1 MRLTGLASGLDIDQ
15 MMKDLM
21 RAERIPVNKLE
32 KQRTEIGWKTDAYR
46 EINLKMRAF
55 RDSIFDNVLRASN
68 MKKRT
73 VSSSNSDIAT
83 ATASSSV
90 GNAAFT
96 LNEVRQLATSATA
109 KSKNLSGLTEK
120 SQLKELGI
128 NDGEWVEGKLK
139 RETVQVSDGKVQLSE
154 APQFAGES
162 MLIINGKSYA
172 VADSPD
178 DLAKGEVFINDT
190 GEVTFSSAD
199 KVTGKVTVEYIQADS
214 EATERYLSSS
224 VATIAA
230 NGEKVESSFFFK
242 ESDTISSVVTKLQN
256 AGAKVN
262 AFFDENSGSLVVT
275 RKETGHFGEAGQNE
289 LMFSGALF
297 EQGLGLNDNVEAGKN
312 AQFTVNGIETER
324 TSNTFT
330 LSGMTITLKDTSTQ
344 AVTLSA
350 ATDVDS
356 IVETI
361 KSFVEEYNALLDHMN
376 GKLNEKYYRDYDP
389 LTDEERDQLTE
400 SEAKRWEEKA
410 QSGLLRRDPLLQTA
424 LTNMRQTLYEPVD
437 TGGAFTHL
445 SQIGISTTKNY
456 KDGGKLEI
464 DENKLRAAIEEDAD
478 SVYTIFAGTD
488 NNGSGIGQTLRANL
502 SDSMSSLSMRAGG
515 SEGYYEEH
523 QFTLGKQTKELTDR
537 IANFERRLEQ
547 KEARYWRQFTAMEKA
562 MQMANAQS
570 ESLYN
575 LLYGN

>member
-1 MRLTGLASGLDIDQ
+1 MRLTGLASGLDIDR
-15 MMKDLM
+15 MVKDLM
-21 RAERIPVNKLE
+21 KAERMPVDKLE

-46 EINLKMRAF
+46 EVNLKMRTF
-55 RDSIFDNVLRASN
+55 NDLIFDTVLRASN

-73 VSSSNSDIAT
+73 VSSSNIDIAT
-83 ATASSSV
+83 ATASSSA
-90 GNAAFT
+90 GNASFT

-109 KSKNLSGLTEK
+109 QSKNLSGITEK
-120 SQLKELGI
+120 SQLKELDI
-128 NDGEWVEGKLK
+128 NDGEWIQGKLQ

-162 MLIINGKSYA
+162 MLIINGKAYA
-172 VADSPD
+172 VADNPE
-178 DLAKGEVFINDT
+178 DLAKGEVFISDT
-190 GEVTFSSAD
+190 GEMTFSSAD
-199 KVTGKVTVEYIQADS
+199 KLTGKVTVEYIQADS
-214 EATERYLSSS
+214 EATERYTTST

-242 ESDTISSVVTKLQN
+242 ESDTIGTVVTKLQN
-256 AGAKVN
+256 ADAKVN
-262 AFFDENSGSLVVT
+262 AFFDEYSGALVVT

-297 EQGLGLNDNVEAGKN
+297 EQGLGLNDNVQAGKN

-361 KSFVEEYNALLDHMN
+361 KSFVDEYNALVDHMN
-376 GKLNEKYYRDYDP
+376 GKLNEKYYRDYAP
-389 LTDEERDQLTE
+389 LTDAERDELSE

-410 QSGLLRRDPLLQTA
+410 QSGLLRSDPLLQSA

-445 SQIGISTTKNY
+445 SQIGITTTDNY
-456 KDGGKLEI
+456 RDGGKLEI
-464 DENKLRAAIEEDAD
+464 DEDKLRAAIEEDAD
-478 SVYTIFAGTD
+478 SVYAIFAGTD
-488 NNGSGIGQTLRANL
+488 NSPGMAQTLRTNL
-502 SDSMSSLSMRAGG
+502 SDSMSALARRAGG

-523 QFTLGKQTKELTDR
+523 QFTLGKQTKDLTNR

>member
-15 MMKDLM
+15 MVKDLM
-21 RAERIPVNKLE
+21 KAERMPVDKLE

-46 EINLKMRAF
+46 EVNLKMRAF
-55 RDSIFDNVLRASN
+55 NDLIFDTVLRASN

-73 VSSSNSDIAT
+73 VSSSNIDIAT
-83 ATASSSV
+83 ATASSSA
-90 GNAAFT
+90 GNASFT

-109 KSKNLSGLTEK
+109 QSKNLSGITEK
-120 SQLKELGI
+120 SPLKELDI
-128 NDGEWVEGKLK
+128 NDGEWIQGKLQ

-162 MLIINGKSYA
+162 MLIINGKAYA
-172 VADSPD
+172 VAESPE
-178 DLAKGEVFINDT
+178 DLAKGEVYISDT
-190 GEVTFSSAD
+190 GEMTFSSAD
-199 KVTGKVTVEYIQADS
+199 KLTGKVTVEYIQADS
-214 EATERYLSSS
+214 EATERYTTSS

-242 ESDTISSVVTKLQN
+242 ESDTIGTVVTKLQN
-256 AGAKVN
+256 AGANVN
-262 AFFDENSGSLVVT
+262 AFFDEYSGALVVT

-297 EQGLGLNDNVEAGKN
+297 EQGLGLNDNVQAGKN

-361 KSFVEEYNALLDHMN
+361 KSFVDEYNALVDHMN
-376 GKLNEKYYRDYDP
+376 GKLNEKYYRDYAP
-389 LTDEERDQLTE
+389 LTDAERDELSE

-410 QSGLLRRDPLLQTA
+410 QSGLLRSDPLLQSA

-445 SQIGISTTKNY
+445 SQIGITTTNNY
-456 KDGGKLEI
+456 RDGGKLEI
-464 DENKLRAAIEEDAD
+464 DEDKLRAAIEEDAD
-478 SVYTIFAGTD
+478 SVYAIFAGTD
-488 NNGSGIGQTLRANL
+488 NSPGMAQTLRTNV
-502 SDSMSSLSMRAGG
+502 SDSMSALARRAGG

-523 QFTLGKQTKELTDR
+523 QFTLGKQTKDLTNR

>member
-1 MRLTGLASGLDIDQ
+1 
-15 MMKDLM
+15 
-21 RAERIPVNKLE
+21 
-32 KQRTEIGWKTDAYR
+32 
-46 EINLKMRAF
+46 
-55 RDSIFDNVLRASN
+55 
-68 MKKRT
+68 
-73 VSSSNSDIAT
+73 
-83 ATASSSV
+83 
-90 GNAAFT
+90 
-96 LNEVRQLATSATA
+96 
-109 KSKNLSGLTEK
+109 
-120 SQLKELGI
+120 
-128 NDGEWVEGKLK
+128 
-139 RETVQVSDGKVQLSE
+139 
-154 APQFAGES
+154 

-178 DLAKGEVFINDT
+178 DLAKGEVFISDT
-190 GEVTFSSAD
+190 GEITFSSTD

-224 VATIAA
+224 VATIGA

-242 ESDTISSVVTKLQN
+242 ESDTIGTVVTKLQN

-262 AFFDENSGSLVVT
+262 AFFDEYSGALVVT
-275 RKETGHFGEAGQNE
+275 RKETGHFGEAGDKE

-297 EQGLGLNDNVEAGKN
+297 EQAFGLNDNIEAGKN
-312 AQFTVNGIETER
+312 AKFTVNGIETER

-361 KSFVEEYNALLDHMN
+361 KSFVDEYNALVDHMN

-389 LTDEERDQLTE
+389 LTDEERDQLSE

-410 QSGLLRRDPLLQTA
+410 QSGLLRSDSLLQSA
-424 LTNMRQTLYEPVD
+424 LTNMRQSIYEPVD

-445 SQIGISTTKNY
+445 SQIGITTTNNY

-464 DENKLRAAIEEDAD
+464 DEDKLRAAIEEDAD
-478 SVYTIFAGTD
+478 SVYAIFAGTD
-488 NNGSGIGQTLRANL
+488 NSPGMAQTLRTNL
-502 SDSMSSLSMRAGG
+502 SDSMSALARRAGG

>member
-15 MMKDLM
+15 MVKDLM
-21 RAERIPVNKLE
+21 KAERMPVDKLE

-46 EINLKMRAF
+46 EVNLKMRTF
-55 RDSIFDNVLRASN
+55 NDLIFDTVLRASN

-73 VSSSNSDIAT
+73 VSSSNIDIAT
-83 ATASSSV
+83 ATASSSA
-90 GNAAFT
+90 GNASFT

-109 KSKNLSGLTEK
+109 QSKNLSGITEK
-120 SQLKELGI
+120 SQLKELDI
-128 NDGEWVEGKLK
+128 NDGEWIQGKLQ

-162 MLIINGKSYA
+162 MLIINGKAYA
-172 VADSPD
+172 VADNPE
-178 DLAKGEVFINDT
+178 DLAKGEVFISDT
-190 GEVTFSSAD
+190 GEMTFSGAD
-199 KVTGKVTVEYIQADS
+199 KLTGKVTVEYIQADS
-214 EATERYLSSS
+214 EATERYTTST

-242 ESDTISSVVTKLQN
+242 ESDTIGTVVTKLQN
-256 AGAKVN
+256 ADAKVN
-262 AFFDENSGSLVVT
+262 AFFDEYSGALVVT

-297 EQGLGLNDNVEAGKN
+297 EQGLGLNDNVQAGKN

-361 KSFVEEYNALLDHMN
+361 KSFVDEYNALVDHMN
-376 GKLNEKYYRDYDP
+376 GKLNEKYYRDYAP
-389 LTDEERDQLTE
+389 LTDAERDELSE

-410 QSGLLRRDPLLQTA
+410 QSGLLRSDPLLQSA

-445 SQIGISTTKNY
+445 SQIGITTTDNY
-456 KDGGKLEI
+456 RDGGKLEI
-464 DENKLRAAIEEDAD
+464 DEDKLRAAIEEDAD
-478 SVYTIFAGTD
+478 SVYAIFAGTD
-488 NNGSGIGQTLRANL
+488 NSPGMAQTLRTNL
-502 SDSMSSLSMRAGG
+502 SDSMSALARRAGG

-523 QFTLGKQTKELTDR
+523 QFTLGKQTKDLTNR

>member
-15 MMKDLM
+15 MVKDLM
-21 RAERIPVNKLE
+21 KAERMPVDKLE

-46 EINLKMRAF
+46 EVNLKMRTF
-55 RDSIFDNVLRASN
+55 NDLIFDTVLRASN

-73 VSSSNSDIAT
+73 VSSSNIDIAT
-83 ATASSSV
+83 ATASSSA
-90 GNAAFT
+90 GNASFT

-109 KSKNLSGLTEK
+109 QSKNLSGITEK
-120 SQLKELGI
+120 SQLKELDI
-128 NDGEWVEGKLK
+128 NDGEWIQGKLQ

-162 MLIINGKSYA
+162 MLIINGKAYA
-172 VADSPD
+172 VADNPE
-178 DLAKGEVFINDT
+178 DLAKGEVFISDT
-190 GEVTFSSAD
+190 GEMTFSSAD
-199 KVTGKVTVEYIQADS
+199 KLTGKVTVEYIQADS
-214 EATERYLSSS
+214 EATERYTTST

-242 ESDTISSVVTKLQN
+242 ESDTIGTVVTKLQN
-256 AGAKVN
+256 ADAKVN
-262 AFFDENSGSLVVT
+262 AFFDEYSGALVVT

-297 EQGLGLNDNVEAGKN
+297 EQGLGLNDNVQAGKN

-361 KSFVEEYNALLDHMN
+361 KSFVDEYNALVDHMN
-376 GKLNEKYYRDYDP
+376 GKLNEKYYRDYAP
-389 LTDEERDQLTE
+389 LTDAERDELSE

-410 QSGLLRRDPLLQTA
+410 QSGLLRSDPLLQSA

-445 SQIGISTTKNY
+445 SQIGITTTDNY
-456 KDGGKLEI
+456 RDGGKLEI
-464 DENKLRAAIEEDAD
+464 DEDKLRAAIEEDAD
-478 SVYTIFAGTD
+478 SVYAIFAGTD
-488 NNGSGIGQTLRANL
+488 NSPGMAQTLRTNL
-502 SDSMSSLSMRAGG
+502 SDSMSALARRAGG

-523 QFTLGKQTKELTDR
+523 QFTLGKQTKDLTNR